1 MAIVYDPTDP
11 LEIAIY
17 KAFSKFVQQF
27 DTDPVRL
34 LDSNFV
40 APQGPYIVLKL
51 NDIEAVSGKEGW
63 YTHVDP
69 TTGEQITYN
78 NFVGYANVYTYGQYA
93 LSKAQRIAYAT
104 KDRNLRKLLSENGIG
119 ISNTSRVRNA
129 SRAIS
134 GTEMEERAQFSISF
148 NFVQS
153 LSGINSDGFIEHINT
168 EGTLEGEGDPL
179 LIYPEAH
186 APGTTD
192 PTP

>member
-11 LEIAIY
+11 LEIAVY

-27 DTDPVRL
+27 DDSPVRL
-34 LDSNFV
+34 LDSNFI
-40 APQGPYIVLKL
+40 APAGPYVVLKL

-69 TTGEQITYN
+69 DTGVQTTYN
-78 NFVGYANVYTYGQYA
+78 NFLGYANVYTYGDYA
-93 LSKAQRIAYAT
+93 LSRAQRIAFAT
-104 KDRNLRKLLSENGIG
+104 KDRNLRKLLQENGIG

-168 EGTLEGEGDPL
+168 EGDLDDHSGEILKIFPSASSPD
-179 LIYPEAH
+179 A
-186 APGTTD
+186 
-192 PTP
+192 TP